1 MRLPDVTFKCRVAGE
16 WVNKTTEQFFK
27 GKRVVLFALP
37 GAFTP
42 TCSSKQLPKYE
53 EMYKMFIEKGVTD
66 VYCLSVNDC
75 FVMNAWADSLDIQN
89 VKMIPDGCG
98 TFTRSM
104 GMLVDKPAQGFGMR
118 SWRYAAIINDGLV
131 EEFFEEPG
139 LNNSS
144 IDEDPYTISSPEDV
158 LSFITASEI
167 TKSL

>member
-1 MRLPDVTFKCRVAGE
+1 MNYATLEDITLPDVTFKCRVAGE
-16 WVNKTTEQFFK
+16 WVNKTTSDFFK
-27 GKRVVLFALP
+27 GKRIVLFALP

-98 TFTRSM
+98 EFTRHM
-104 GMLVDKPAQGFGMR
+104 GMLVNKENLGFGYR
-118 SWRYAAIINDGLV
+118 SWRYAMIVNDGVV
-131 EEFFEEPG
+131 ERVYEEAGKGDNTSTDPFEVSKAE
-139 LNNSS
+139 N
-144 IDEDPYTISSPEDV
+144 V
-158 LSFITASEI
+158 LSGC
-167 TKSL
+167 

>member
-66 VYCLSVNDC
+66 VYCLSVNDG

-89 VKMIPDGCG
+89 VKMIPDGSG
-98 TFTRSM
+98 EFTRHM
-104 GMLVDKPAQGFGMR
+104 GMLVKKDDKGFGYR
-118 SWRYAAIINDGLV
+118 SWRYAMIINDGVV
-131 EEFFEEPG
+131 ERVYEEAGKGDNTSTDPFEVSGAE
-139 LNNSS
+139 N
-144 IDEDPYTISSPEDV
+144 V
-158 LSFITASEI
+158 LSGC
-167 TKSL
+167 

>member
-66 VYCLSVNDC
+66 VYCLSVNDG

-89 VKMIPDGCG
+89 VKMIPDGSG
-98 TFTRSM
+98 EFTRHM
-104 GMLVDKPAQGFGMR
+104 GMLVKKDDKGFGYR
-118 SWRYAAIINDGLV
+118 SWRYAMIINDGVV
-131 EEFFEEPG
+131 ERVYEEAGKGDNTSTDPFEVSG
-139 LNNSS
+139 L
-144 IDEDPYTISSPEDV
+144 
-158 LSFITASEI
+158 
-167 TKSL
+167 SLIHI

>member
-89 VKMIPDGCG
+89 VKMIPDGSG
-98 TFTRSM
+98 EFTRHM
-104 GMLVDKPAQGFGMR
+104 GMLVSKDDKGFGYR
-118 SWRYAAIINDGLV
+118 SWRYAMIINDGVV
-131 EEFFEEPG
+131 ERVYEEAGKGDNTSTDPFEVSKAE
-139 LNNSS
+139 N
-144 IDEDPYTISSPEDV
+144 V
-158 LSFITASEI
+158 LSGC
-167 TKSL
+167 

>member
-53 EMYKMFIEKGVTD
+53 ETYKMFIEKGVTD

-89 VKMIPDGCG
+89 VKMIPDGSG
-98 TFTRSM
+98 EFTRHM
-104 GMLVDKPAQGFGMR
+104 GMLVSKDDKGFGYR
-118 SWRYAAIINDGLV
+118 SWRYAMIINDGVV
-131 EEFFEEPG
+131 ERVYEEAGKGDNTSTDPFEVSKAE
-139 LNNSS
+139 N
-144 IDEDPYTISSPEDV
+144 V
-158 LSFITASEI
+158 LSGC
-167 TKSL
+167 

>member
-89 VKMIPDGCG
+89 VKMIPDGSG
-98 TFTRSM
+98 EFTRHM
-104 GMLVDKPAQGFGMR
+104 GMLVSKDDKGFGYR
-118 SWRYAAIINDGLV
+118 SWRYAMIINDGVV
-131 EEFFEEPG
+131 ERVYEEAGKGDNTSTDPFEVSGAE
-139 LNNSS
+139 N
-144 IDEDPYTISSPEDV
+144 V
-158 LSFITASEI
+158 LSGC
-167 TKSL
+167 

>member
-66 VYCLSVNDC
+66 VYCLSVNDG

-89 VKMIPDGCG
+89 VKMIPDGSG
-98 TFTRSM
+98 EFTRHM
-104 GMLVDKPAQGFGMR
+104 GMLVSKDDKGFGYR
-118 SWRYAAIINDGLV
+118 SWRYAMIINDGVV
-131 EEFFEEPG
+131 ERVYEEAGKGDNTSTDPFEVSGAE
-139 LNNSS
+139 N
-144 IDEDPYTISSPEDV
+144 V
-158 LSFITASEI
+158 LSGC
-167 TKSL
+167 

>member
-66 VYCLSVNDC
+66 VYCLSVNDG

-89 VKMIPDGCG
+89 VKMIPDGSG
-98 TFTRSM
+98 EFTRHM
-104 GMLVDKPAQGFGMR
+104 GMLVKKDDKGFGYR
-118 SWRYAAIINDGLV
+118 SWRYAMIINDGVV
-131 EEFFEEPG
+131 ERVYEEAGKGDNTSTDPFEVSKAE
-139 LNNSS
+139 N
-144 IDEDPYTISSPEDV
+144 V
-158 LSFITASEI
+158 LSGC
-167 TKSL
+167 

>member
-66 VYCLSVNDC
+66 VYCLSVNDG
-75 FVMNAWADSLDIQN
+75 FVMNAWADSLDIKN
-89 VKMIPDGCG
+89 VKMIPDGNG
-98 TFTRSM
+98 ELTRHM
-104 GMLVDKPAQGFGMR
+104 GMLVKKDDKGFGYR
-118 SWRYAAIINDGLV
+118 SWRYAMIINDGVV
-131 EEFFEEPG
+131 ERVYEEAGKGDNTSTDPFEVSKAE
-139 LNNSS
+139 N
-144 IDEDPYTISSPEDV
+144 V
-158 LSFITASEI
+158 LSGC
-167 TKSL
+167 